1 MNILGMNSTVRAF
14 FSKDSKQVGKKLD
27 LTSKDTISFSG
38 NVSMNKKISEFKA
51 LKSEEFARQDIND
64 VIKIMDFFGYKQTKD
79 FPNHLYTGPYGQT
92 INLGNGKKMTQAFV
106 GKFVEALNR
115 ADDFNGELIFLDHP
129 MSEEESAEWKH
140 RLETRKPNENQVNK
154 YALDLVKQKDSNTSV
169 EVDDVKDEDDR
180 VKNEQRWVLSDSF
193 SAINEEQKN
202 ADAIVNRF
210 EKLKKEIESLPFDKE
225 VATIEKEL
233 EDKQKELAEKSNKL
247 HYYKTKVDNGFLEYD
262 ELDEAQEFG
271 ETKVSFEE
279 VVKKIDDLELKAISA
294 MEHKSCIRKDLAG
307 LIEKTTA
314 HIKDIEDIIEITKEV
329 LNEYKIYPNLRVS
342 VAAANKRLQEIE
354 EAFEKTSKYVS
365 NHKRMDREKASDEQ
379 VMTVIG
385 KLNDVN
391 AIELDAIDK
400 KLEEINSIIKSEM
413 QIDQSDFDRLKAKR
427 REAAFKK
434 FGGNKYNSEASSMD
448 QVPVEEKP
456 STVVDVPSEKTDV
469 VKDDVVNATDVVDAG
484 DDVEIPSVVEEQ
496 PLTTEKVDVVEDET
510 NIDTKGVNDTQPV
523 VEMPTTEVVSPITA
537 NTDSV
542 DFSSIKSDLASNL
555 ALLPLP
561 NVVNAYEN
569 ILDKEF
575 KESSFAG
582 IANDEQ
588 TISNHLQ
595 QVLSKVVKTIE
606 YERANNALR
615 FALLD
620 SVYKNSKDKNGEIY
634 SLTPQETISL
644 IDKIKKGEKEFSI
657 ATKTSELK
665 ISLEKD
671 IDFDEINE
679 TFANYNEDIQKMGE
693 EEATP
698 IIDAASKYAP
708 QLSENETTVLFYTL
722 SREGSYIKS
731 LSDTSA
737 DPSLK
742 AELLKKVWTSF
753 DARTKNNYTEEII
766 KKYWEDQSSS
776 DEQKLQ
782 ERKKA
787 SIDSIDWTVF

>member
-1 MNILGMNSTVRAF
+1 
-14 FSKDSKQVGKKLD
+14 
-27 LTSKDTISFSG
+27 
-38 NVSMNKKISEFKA
+38 
-51 LKSEEFARQDIND
+51 
-64 VIKIMDFFGYKQTKD
+64 
-79 FPNHLYTGPYGQT
+79 
-92 INLGNGKKMTQAFV
+92 
-106 GKFVEALNR
+106 
-115 ADDFNGELIFLDHP
+115 
-129 MSEEESAEWKH
+129 
-140 RLETRKPNENQVNK
+140 
-154 YALDLVKQKDSNTSV
+154 
-169 EVDDVKDEDDR
+169 
-180 VKNEQRWVLSDSF
+180 
-193 SAINEEQKN
+193 
-202 ADAIVNRF
+202 
-210 EKLKKEIESLPFDKE
+210 
-225 VATIEKEL
+225 
-233 EDKQKELAEKSNKL
+233 
-247 HYYKTKVDNGFLEYD
+247 
-262 ELDEAQEFG
+262 
-271 ETKVSFEE
+271 
-279 VVKKIDDLELKAISA
+279 
-294 MEHKSCIRKDLAG
+294 
-307 LIEKTTA
+307 
-314 HIKDIEDIIEITKEV
+314 
-329 LNEYKIYPNLRVS
+329 
-342 VAAANKRLQEIE
+342 
-354 EAFEKTSKYVS
+354 
-365 NHKRMDREKASDEQ
+365 MDREKASDEQ

-413 QIDQSDFDRLKAKR
+413 QIDQSDFDRLRAKR

-434 FGGNKYNSEASSMD
+434 FGGNRHNSEASSMD
-448 QVPVEEKP
+448 KVPVEEKP
-456 STVVDVPSEKTDV
+456 STVVDVSSEKTDV

-496 PLTTEKVDVVEDET
+496 PLTTEKTDVVEDET

-575 KESSFAG
+575 EESSFTG

-595 QVLSKVVKTIE
+595 QVLSKVVKIIE

-731 LSDTSA
+731 LA
-737 DPSLK
+737 DKNALK